1 MKNIAIITG
10 GDSQEYEISLK
21 SAETVYN
28 NLDKKKYKPF
38 LIKIRNNIWKH
49 KINNIYKEIDKN
61 NFSIEVDNKL
71 IVFREVFIALHGP
84 PAENGELQM
93 YFDKKNIKYTCCNS
107 KISALTFDKYK
118 CNQVLKELKYKIAKS
133 QLHIKEQAININ
145 QIVSKFIFPLIVKPN
160 QAGSSNGISMVH
172 KKEELLESINNALL
186 HDDKVI
192 IEEYIKGIEVSCGA
206 FKNKDEIIILPI
218 TEIISENDFFDYD
231 AKYNNK
237 SKEITPARISKKET
251 EIIQRNT
258 KKIYSKFN
266 LKGLCRIDY
275 IIKEKQPYIIEINTI
290 PGLSEKSIIPQQL
303 KEAGYNLTE
312 VFTICL
318 EN

>member
-1 MKNIAIITG
+1 MNIEILFIIIITSAIQSIFG
-10 GDSQEYEISLK
+10 TGVLLFGTPLLLLFGYEFQFSLQILLPT
-21 SAETVYN
+21 SI
-28 NLDKKKYKPF
+28 
-38 LIKIRNNIWKH
+38 LINIFQLK
-49 KINNIYKEIDKN
+49 
-61 NFSIEVDNKL
+61 NKL
-71 IVFREVFIALHGP
+71 KNVDIFFYKKLVIYSLPPIVLFLYFI
-84 PAENGELQM
+84 
-93 YFDKKNIKYTCCNS
+93 S
-107 KISALTFDKYK
+107 K
-118 CNQVLKELKYKIAKS
+118 
-133 QLHIKEQAININ
+133 QAININ

-160 QAGSSNGISMVH
+160 QAGSSNGISMVN

-258 KKIYSKFN
+258 KEIYSKFN